1 MRKLQVTGLLVIG
14 KNEERETFFLHD
26 ANFSNLPPYL
36 RIEKV
41 EVLGYEI
48 KTFEVFEEGI
58 QLISPLI
65 LQLKAA
71 LIGSKLDV
79 DFPRLPDPSNKHT
92 WTSIREDLGT
102 I

>member
-65 LQLKAA
+65 LQLKTA
-71 LIGSKLDV
+71 SSV
-79 DFPRLPDPSNKHT
+79 PN
-92 WTSIREDLGT
+92 WM
-102 I
+102 